1 MAMFGHEDDQLPS
14 VRFKSDDPAAPPLPC
29 SVPAILRGEP
39 ERRTE
44 RFLFW
49 NSRS

>member
-1 MAMFGHEDDQLPS
+1 
-14 VRFKSDDPAAPPLPC
+14 VRNNW
-29 SVPAILRGEP
+29 IT

-49 NSRS
+49 N